1 MKEIIFSILIIIIL
15 VFSCNSKE
23 YKYKIDG
30 YVKTDSGYYPA
41 TAYTDTFEFTKDSAW
56 YFNSNKTKVTLYKYK
71 ISLLKY

>member
-1 MKEIIFSILIIIIL
+1 M
-15 VFSCNSKE
+15 N
-23 YKYKIDG
+23 
-30 YVKTDSGYYPA
+30 YPA